1 MENNTKNQNL
11 LSKIKLKRIINRY
24 SDEYTNDSVG
34 NLIVNFD
41 LKEHLIMCEYRL
53 NTIGFATL
61 RAKNGKLALKVLKDN
76 LLSDTHKNIQLKTF

>member
-53 NTIGFATL
+53 NTTGFATL